1 MARHIRLRPWQAQ
14 ALERFE
20 SHPHPDF
27 LAVATP
33 GAGKTTFA
41 LAAALRA
48 VIATPST
55 RVVVVAPTAHLKVQ
69 WATAAA
75 RMGLQLDPNW
85 SPATKTL
92 PADLHGIVTTYQ
104 QVASAAKQLRL
115 LTPGSFVILDEIHHA
130 GEDRAWGD
138 SVLTAF
144 EPAKQRLSLSGTPF
158 RSDTRS
164 IPFVRYKIE
173 EAESDYE
180 YGYADALKDGEV
192 VRPVYF
198 PRINGFMEWQAPD
211 GTVNAASF
219 DDALDRQGS
228 QQRLRTALSVEGE
241 WLPTVLRQAHEQL
254 MAVRKR
260 RPNAGGLVIA
270 TDQEHAR
277 AIAEMMRWRFNT
289 TPVVALSDDPQASQ
303 RISDFDTTDTPWIVA
318 VRMVSEGVDIPR
330 LAIGV
335 FATTTTTEL
344 FFRQAVGRLV
354 RWIADPPDG
363 SLGAQKAFLF
373 IPDDPRLRS
382 YAFQI
387 AESRKHSLRKRSD
400 DAGNALDEP
409 PFEDP
414 AAFDSA
420 TAPEESVEQLSLFTA
435 LSAVVTDGPHPVWS
449 VFDDD
454 FEIELRAG
462 LPRMMEFDD
471 IGGAFGDGLG
481 DEGGHDDD
489 RHGGNGG
496 NGTQSGPATL
506 EVPDVAPGLKVTLL
520 GGLAA
525 RFARREEVR
534 AKNADIARDLA
545 RLIGSGHAR
554 VNAELNRRSGV
565 TKVDEATVEQLEKRA
580 QAGERWYA
588 ELSKPR
594 RMG

>member
-1 MARHIRLRPWQAQ
+1 MARQIRLRPWQAQ

-20 SHPHPDF
+20 QHPQPDF

-48 VIATPST
+48 VMETPAT

-75 RMGLQLDPNW
+75 RLGLQLDPNW

-115 LTPGSFVILDEIHHA
+115 ITPGSFVILDEIHHA
-130 GEDRAWGD
+130 GEERAWGD

-144 EPAKQRLSLSGTPF
+144 SPAKRRLSLSGTPF

-164 IPFVRYKIE
+164 IPFVRYRVE

-180 YGYADALKDGEV
+180 YGYADALRDGEV

-228 QQRLRTALSVEGE
+228 QQRLRTALSTEGE

-254 MAVRKR
+254 MAMRKR

-277 AIAEMMRWRFNT
+277 AIAELMRWRFNT

-303 RISDFDTTDTPWIVA
+303 RISDFDGADTPWIVA

-330 LAIGV
+330 LALGV

-354 RWIADPPDG
+354 RWVPDPADG
-363 SLGAQKAFLF
+363 SRGAQKAFLF

-400 DAGNALDEP
+400 DAGNALDGP
-409 PFEDP
+409 AFEDP
-414 AAFDSA
+414 TAFDSQ
-420 TAPEESVEQLSLFTA
+420 TAPEVEAEQLSLFTA

-462 LPRMMEFDD
+462 LSP
-471 IGGAFGDGLG
+471 ITVGSSDGLDVPG
-481 DEGGHDDD
+481 ADSSTDG
-489 RHGGNGG
+489 
-496 NGTQSGPATL
+496 ATL
-506 EVPDVAPGLKVTLL
+506 DVPDVAPGLKVTLQ
-520 GGLAA
+520 GGLGS
-525 RFARREEVR
+525 RFARREEMR

-545 RLIGSGHAR
+545 RLTGSGHAR

-565 TKVDEATVEQLEKRA
+565 TKVDEATIEQLEKRA
-580 QAGERWYA
+580 EAGERWYA

-594 RMG
+594 RFGSP